1 MALQLTPNTP
11 INFKADAITYP
22 AVSYNNRYTPP
33 MPDNS
38 IDDVFLMQEMANQKA
53 MKKEKAKEKWNKA
66 GVIAQ
71 IGIAVGI
78 IGSALA
84 TIFSAKLRSKAASA
98 ISNAKEE
105 SQKLMDTLKPVD
117 VSKEKTFE
125 ELTLGPEMKKVVEDV
140 KTRIE
145 RAEALKKKGSKGGSG
160 IMLYG
165 EPGGGK
171 NAYVYALTK
180 YMQEKFPGSELY
192 EMNVLKLTDKY
203 LGETENNIMGFVE
216 QMVELAK
223 TNPKKKYIVF
233 MDEFDSIARKE
244 DGNNIKMGEKFQN
257 AFKTTLTKL
266 TACDNIQVIA
276 ATNKAEKDAALN
288 KVLDEAILNR
298 FPQKVFIPLPSKDQL
313 KNAVVAHYKS
323 LPQDVVDKELTDI
336 NSSKLDSICRDIAKK
351 SNHASFRDLQYIFE
365 HARVI
370 SESGTRKE
378 GSPITINDLKEAVKK
393 HADSNN
399 WGKGVTRS
407 SSNDDTST
415 SIGSSILE
423 KISQFFS
430 RFRK

>member
-1 MALQLTPNTP
+1 MVQSVNTP
-11 INFKADAITYP
+11 INFKADTIAYP
-22 AVSYNNRYTPP
+22 TVSYNNRYTPP
-33 MPDNS
+33 MPDDS
-38 IDDVFLMQEMANQKA
+38 INDVFLMQEMANQKA
-53 MKKEKAKEKWNKA
+53 MKKEKAKENWNKA

-125 ELTLGPEMKKVVEDV
+125 ELTLGPEMKKVVADV

-257 AFKTTLTKL
+257 AFKMTLTKL

-336 NSSKLDSICRDIAKK
+336 NSSKLDSVCRDIAKK

-423 KISQFFS
+423 KITQFFS

>member
-1 MALQLTPNTP
+1 MVQSINTP
-11 INFKADAITYP
+11 IKFKADTTYP
-22 AVSYNNRYTPP
+22 AISYSNQYTPP
-33 MPDNS
+33 MLDNN
-38 IDDVFLMQEMANQKA
+38 IEDVFLMQEMANQKA
-53 MKKEKAKEKWNKA
+53 AKKEKSKENWNKA

-71 IGIAVGI
+71 AAIALGI

-84 TIFSAKLRSKAASA
+84 TIFSAKMTKKALTGV
-98 ISNAKEE
+98 KEE
-105 SQKLMDTLKPVD
+105 SKKLIDTLKPVD
-117 VSKEKTFE
+117 VSKEKNFE
-125 ELTLGPEMKKVVEDV
+125 ELTLGPEMKKVVEDM

-203 LGETENNIMGFVE
+203 VGETENNIMGFVE
-216 QMVELAK
+216 QMVEQAK
-223 TNPKKKYIVF
+223 ANPKKKYIVF

-323 LPQDVVDKELTDI
+323 LPQDVVDKELTDV

-378 GSPITINDLKEAVKK
+378 GSPITIKDLKEAVKK
-393 HADSNN
+393 HAESNN
-399 WGKGVTRS
+399 WGKGVKS
-407 SSNDDTST
+407 SSGSDDSVTT
-415 SIGSSILE
+415 GLSIRE
-423 KISQFFS
+423 KISQFFN

>member
-1 MALQLTPNTP
+1 MIQSINTP
-11 INFKADAITYP
+11 IKFKADTTYP
-22 AVSYNNRYTPP
+22 AISYNNQYTPP
-33 MPDNS
+33 MLDNN
-38 IDDVFLMQEMANQKA
+38 IEDVFLMQEMTNQKA
-53 MKKEKAKEKWNKA
+53 AKKEKSKENWSKA

-71 IGIAVGI
+71 VGIAVGI

-84 TIFSAKLRSKAASA
+84 TIFSAKMTKKALTGV
-98 ISNAKEE
+98 KEE
-105 SQKLMDTLKPVD
+105 SKKLIDTLKPVD
-117 VSKEKTFE
+117 VSKEKTFD
-125 ELTLGPEMKKVVEDV
+125 ELTLGPEMKKVVEDM

-203 LGETENNIMGFVE
+203 VGETENNIMGFVE
-216 QMVELAK
+216 QMVEQAK
-223 TNPKKKYIVF
+223 ANPKKKYIVF

-313 KNAVVAHYKS
+313 KNAIVAHYKS

-336 NSSKLDSICRDIAKK
+336 NNSKLDSICRDIAKK

-378 GSPITINDLKEAVKK
+378 GSPITIKDLKEAVKK
-393 HADSNN
+393 HAESNN
-399 WGKGVTRS
+399 WGKGVKAS
-407 SSNDDTST
+407 SGSDDSVTT
-415 SIGSSILE
+415 GLSIKE
-423 KISQFFS
+423 KISQFFN

>member
-1 MALQLTPNTP
+1 MVQLINTP
-11 INFKADAITYP
+11 INFKADTITYP

-33 MPDNS
+33 MPDDS

-53 MKKEKAKEKWNKA
+53 MKKEKSKEKWNKA
-66 GVIAQ
+66 GIIAQ
-71 IGIAVGI
+71 AAIALGI
-78 IGSALA
+78 IGSAIA
-84 TIFSAKLRSKAASA
+84 TIFAAKMAKKALTG
-98 ISNAKEE
+98 AKEE
-105 SQKLMDTLKPVD
+105 SQKLIDTLKPVD

-145 RAEALKKKGSKGGSG
+145 RADALKKKGSNGGSG

-266 TACDNIQVIA
+266 TSCDNIQVIA

-336 NSSKLDSICRDIAKK
+336 NSSKLDSVCRDIAKK

-399 WGKGVTRS
+399 WGKGVKTS
-407 SSNDDTST
+407 SSADDTATST
-415 SIGSSILE
+415 SFSILE

>member
-1 MALQLTPNTP
+1 MVQSINTP
-11 INFKADAITYP
+11 IKFKTNSTYP
-22 AVSYNNRYTPP
+22 AISYNNQYTPP
-33 MPDNS
+33 MLDNN
-38 IDDVFLMQEMANQKA
+38 IEDVFLMQEMANQKA
-53 MKKEKAKEKWNKA
+53 AKKEKSKENWNKA

-71 IGIAVGI
+71 AAIALGI

-84 TIFSAKLRSKAASA
+84 TIFSAKMRSKALAG
-98 ISNAKEE
+98 ISGAKEE
-105 SQKLMDTLKPVD
+105 SKKLIDTLKPVD
-117 VSKEKTFE
+117 VSKEKNFE
-125 ELTLGPEMKKVVEDV
+125 ELTLGPEMKKVVEDM

-203 LGETENNIMGFVE
+203 VGETENNIMGFVE
-216 QMVELAK
+216 QMVEQAK
-223 TNPKKKYIVF
+223 ANPKKKYIVF

-378 GSPITINDLKEAVKK
+378 GSPITIKDLKEAVKK
-393 HADSNN
+393 HAESNN
-399 WGKGVTRS
+399 WGKGVKS
-407 SSNDDTST
+407 SSGSDDSVTT
-415 SIGSSILE
+415 GLSIRE
-423 KISQFFS
+423 KISQFFN

>member
-1 MALQLTPNTP
+1 MAVQLTPNTP
-11 INFKADAITYP
+11 INFKADAMAYP

-53 MKKEKAKEKWNKA
+53 MKKEKAKENWNKA

-78 IGSALA
+78 IGAAIATVFAAKTGAKALQG
-84 TIFSAKLRSKAASA
+84 
-98 ISNAKEE
+98 AKEG
-105 SQKLMDTLKPVD
+105 SQKLIDTLKPVD

-145 RAEALKKKGSKGGSG
+145 RADALKKKGSNGGSG

-203 LGETENNIMGFVE
+203 VGETENNIMGFVE
-216 QMVELAK
+216 QMVEQAK
-223 TNPKKKYIVF
+223 ANPKKKYIVF

-276 ATNKAEKDAALN
+276 ATNKAEKDSALN

-336 NSSKLDSICRDIAKK
+336 NSSKLDSVCRDIAKK

-399 WGKGVTRS
+399 WGKGVTHTS
-407 SSNDDTST
+407 SSNDDTSI

-423 KISQFFS
+423 RISQFFN

>member
-1 MALQLTPNTP
+1 MAVQLTPNTP
-11 INFKADAITYP
+11 MNFKADTIAYP

-53 MKKEKAKEKWNKA
+53 MKKEKAKENWNKA

-78 IGSALA
+78 IGAAIATVFAAKTGAKALQG
-84 TIFSAKLRSKAASA
+84 
-98 ISNAKEE
+98 AKEG
-105 SQKLMDTLKPVD
+105 SQKLIDTLKPVD

-145 RAEALKKKGSKGGSG
+145 RADALKKKGSNGGSG

-203 LGETENNIMGFVE
+203 VGETENNIMGFVE
-216 QMVELAK
+216 QMVEQAK
-223 TNPKKKYIVF
+223 ANPKKKYIVF

-276 ATNKAEKDAALN
+276 ATNKAEKDSALN

-336 NSSKLDSICRDIAKK
+336 NSSKLDSVCRDIAKK

-399 WGKGVTRS
+399 WGKGVTHT
-407 SSNDDTST
+407 SSNDDTSI

-423 KISQFFS
+423 RISQFFN

>member
-1 MALQLTPNTP
+1 MVQSINTP
-11 INFKADAITYP
+11 INFKADTIAYP

-53 MKKEKAKEKWNKA
+53 MKKEKAKENWNKA

-117 VSKEKTFE
+117 VSKEKTFD

-145 RAEALKKKGSKGGSG
+145 RAEALKKKGATGGSG

-407 SSNDDTST
+407 SSNDDAST

>member
-1 MALQLTPNTP
+1 MIQSINTP
-11 INFKADAITYP
+11 IKFKADTTYP
-22 AVSYNNRYTPP
+22 AISYNNQYTPP
-33 MPDNS
+33 MLDNN
-38 IDDVFLMQEMANQKA
+38 IEDVFLMQEMTNQKA
-53 MKKEKAKEKWNKA
+53 AKKEKSKENWSKA

-71 IGIAVGI
+71 VGIAVGI

-84 TIFSAKLRSKAASA
+84 TIFSAKMTKKALTGV
-98 ISNAKEE
+98 KEE
-105 SQKLMDTLKPVD
+105 SKKLIDTLKPVD
-117 VSKEKTFE
+117 VSKEKTFD
-125 ELTLGPEMKKVVEDV
+125 ELTLGPEMKKVVEDM

-203 LGETENNIMGFVE
+203 VGETENNIMGFVE
-216 QMVELAK
+216 QMVEQAK
-223 TNPKKKYIVF
+223 ANPKKKYIVF

-313 KNAVVAHYKS
+313 KNAIVAHYKS

-378 GSPITINDLKEAVKK
+378 GSPITIKDLKEAVKK
-393 HADSNN
+393 HAESNN
-399 WGKGVTRS
+399 WGKGVKAS
-407 SSNDDTST
+407 SSSDDSVTT
-415 SIGSSILE
+415 GLSIKE
-423 KISQFFS
+423 KISQFFN

>member
-1 MALQLTPNTP
+1 MVQSINTP
-11 INFKADAITYP
+11 IRFKADTITYP
-22 AVSYNNRYTPP
+22 TIDYNNQYNPAIV
-33 MPDNS
+33 DNN
-38 IDDVFLMQEMANQKA
+38 IEDVFLMQEMANKKA
-53 MKKEKAKEKWNKA
+53 LKKENAKEKWNKA

-71 IGIAVGI
+71 AAIAVGI
-78 IGSALA
+78 IGSAIA
-84 TIFSAKLRSKAASA
+84 TIFSAKMTKKALTGV
-98 ISNAKEE
+98 KEE
-105 SQKLMDTLKPVD
+105 SKKLIDTLKPVD

-125 ELTLGPEMKKVVEDV
+125 ELTLGPEMKKVVEDM

-145 RAEALKKKGSKGGSG
+145 RAEALKKKGSNGGSG

-203 LGETENNIMGFVE
+203 VGETENNIMGFVE
-216 QMVELAK
+216 QMVEQAK
-223 TNPKKKYIVF
+223 ANPKKKYIVF

-244 DGNNIKMGEKFQN
+244 DGNNKKMGEKFQN

-336 NSSKLDSICRDIAKK
+336 NNSKLDSICRDIAKK

-378 GSPITINDLKEAVKK
+378 GSPITIKDLKEAVKK
-393 HADSNN
+393 HAESNN
-399 WGKGVTRS
+399 WGKGVKGN
-407 SSNDDTST
+407 SNDENVTT
-415 SIGSSILE
+415 GLSIRE
-423 KISQFFS
+423 KIAQFFN
-430 RFRK
+430 RFKK

>member
-1 MALQLTPNTP
+1 MVQSVNTP
-11 INFKADAITYP
+11 INFKADTIAYP

-71 IGIAVGI
+71 IGIAIGI
-78 IGSALA
+78 IGGAIATVFAAKTGAKALQG
-84 TIFSAKLRSKAASA
+84 
-98 ISNAKEE
+98 AKEG
-105 SQKLMDTLKPVD
+105 SQKLIDTLKPVD

-145 RAEALKKKGSKGGSG
+145 RADALRKKGSKGGSG

-203 LGETENNIMGFVE
+203 VGETENNIMGFVE

-266 TACDNIQVIA
+266 TSCDNIQVIA

-336 NSSKLDSICRDIAKK
+336 NSSKLDSVCRDIAKK

-423 KISQFFS
+423 KITQFFS

>member
-1 MALQLTPNTP
+1 MVQLINTP
-11 INFKADAITYP
+11 INFKTDTITYP

-33 MPDNS
+33 MPDDS

-53 MKKEKAKEKWNKA
+53 MKKEKSKEKWNKA
-66 GVIAQ
+66 GIIAQ
-71 IGIAVGI
+71 AAIALGI
-78 IGSALA
+78 IGSAIA
-84 TIFSAKLRSKAASA
+84 TIFAAKMAKKALTG
-98 ISNAKEE
+98 AKEE
-105 SQKLMDTLKPVD
+105 SQKLIDTLKPVD

-203 LGETENNIMGFVE
+203 VGETENNIMGFVE
-216 QMVELAK
+216 QMVEQAK
-223 TNPKKKYIVF
+223 ANPKKKYIVF

-266 TACDNIQVIA
+266 TSCDNIQVIA

-336 NSSKLDSICRDIAKK
+336 NSSKLDSVCRDIAKK

-399 WGKGVTRS
+399 WGKGVKTS
-407 SSNDDTST
+407 SSADDTATST
-415 SIGSSILE
+415 SFSILE

>member
-1 MALQLTPNTP
+1 MVQSINTP
-11 INFKADAITYP
+11 INFKADAMAYP

-33 MPDNS
+33 MPDDS
-38 IDDVFLMQEMANQKA
+38 INDVFLMQEMANQKA
-53 MKKEKAKEKWNKA
+53 MKKEKAKENWNKA

-78 IGSALA
+78 IGAAIATVFAAKTGAKALQG
-84 TIFSAKLRSKAASA
+84 
-98 ISNAKEE
+98 AKEG
-105 SQKLMDTLKPVD
+105 SQKLIDTLKPVD

-145 RAEALKKKGSKGGSG
+145 RADALKKKGSNGGSG

-203 LGETENNIMGFVE
+203 VGETENNIMGFVE
-216 QMVELAK
+216 QMVEQAK
-223 TNPKKKYIVF
+223 ANPKKKYIVF

-276 ATNKAEKDAALN
+276 ATNKAEKDSALN

-336 NSSKLDSICRDIAKK
+336 NSSKLDSVCRDIAKK

-423 KISQFFS
+423 KITQFFS

>member
-1 MALQLTPNTP
+1 MVQLINTP
-11 INFKADAITYP
+11 INFKADTITYP

-33 MPDNS
+33 MPDDS

-53 MKKEKAKEKWNKA
+53 MKKEKSKENWNKA
-66 GVIAQ
+66 GIIAQ
-71 IGIAVGI
+71 AAIALGI
-78 IGSALA
+78 IGSAIA
-84 TIFSAKLRSKAASA
+84 TIFAAKMAKKALTG
-98 ISNAKEE
+98 AKEE
-105 SQKLMDTLKPVD
+105 SQKLIDTLKPVD

-145 RAEALKKKGSKGGSG
+145 RADALKKKGSKGGSG

-203 LGETENNIMGFVE
+203 VGETENNIMGFVE
-216 QMVELAK
+216 QMVEQAK
-223 TNPKKKYIVF
+223 ANPKKKYIVF

-266 TACDNIQVIA
+266 TSCDNIQVIA

-336 NSSKLDSICRDIAKK
+336 NSSKLDSVCRDIAKK

-399 WGKGVTRS
+399 WGKGVKTS
-407 SSNDDTST
+407 SSADDTATST
-415 SIGSSILE
+415 SFSILE

>member
-1 MALQLTPNTP
+1 MAVQLTPNTLM
-11 INFKADAITYP
+11 NFKADTIAYP

-53 MKKEKAKEKWNKA
+53 MKKEKAKENWNKA

-78 IGSALA
+78 IGAAIATVFAAKTGAKALQG
-84 TIFSAKLRSKAASA
+84 
-98 ISNAKEE
+98 AKEG
-105 SQKLMDTLKPVD
+105 SQKLIDTLKPVD

-145 RAEALKKKGSKGGSG
+145 RADALKKKGSNGGSG

-203 LGETENNIMGFVE
+203 VGETENNIMGFVE
-216 QMVELAK
+216 QMVEQAK
-223 TNPKKKYIVF
+223 ANPKKKYIVF

-276 ATNKAEKDAALN
+276 ATNKAEKDSALN

-336 NSSKLDSICRDIAKK
+336 NSSKLDSVCRDIAKK

-399 WGKGVTRS
+399 WGKGVTHTS
-407 SSNDDTST
+407 SSNDDTSI

-423 KISQFFS
+423 RISQFFN